1 MSSPDSPNLFSEVI
15 PMIEITAWA
24 GTLAQKLRARFG
36 QRLLFVGCQGN
47 VETYT
52 LLIGWS
58 SEVLGQA

>member
-1 MSSPDSPNLFSEVI
+1 
-15 PMIEITAWA
+15 MIEITAWA

-47 VETYT
+47 VEAYT